1 MRSRRGR
8 LRPSEGDLNGG
19 VTDRTGQALTEF
31 VLVLPILLILIF
43 GIIEFGLAFRTYQIV
58 TNSARE
64 GARVAVIPSSDTGD
78 VEAAV
83 RDRLLSSG
91 LDTGNPGLEITFRC
105 NGAEGAI
112 CSNTGDTTE
121 VEVAFPY
128 RFFVLGPVADFVC
141 GGGCGEQFGEVL
153 LRTASTMRTE

>member
-1 MRSRRGR
+1 MRLKRRGP
-8 LRPSEGDLNGG
+8 RPDKRDRGARP
-19 VTDRTGQALTEF
+19 TDRAGQALTEI
-31 VLVLPILLILIF
+31 VLVLPILLILVF

-91 LDTGNPGLEITFRC
+91 LDSGDPALEIIFRC
-105 NGAEGAI
+105 NGQEGAI

-128 RFFVLGPVADFVC
+128 RFFVLGPLADFVC